1 MFATKSYE
9 IPQPANRADRWSNAQ
24 LLAELEAAET
34 AVLSNQQSVEANVE
48 LAAYQAVIRFRRRR
62 NCDSF

>member
-1 MFATKSYE
+1 MFATKPYE
-9 IPQPANRADRWSNAQ
+9 IPQPVKTADRWSNAQ

-34 AVLSNQQSVEANVE
+34 AVLSDQQSIEANLE

-62 NCDSF
+62 NGDSF

>member
-1 MFATKSYE
+1 MFATKPYE
-9 IPQPANRADRWSNAQ
+9 IPQSVKTADRWSNAQ

-34 AVLSNQQSVEANVE
+34 AVLSNQQSVEANLE